1 MKIFIDSADLEEI
14 KEALSWGIVSGITTN
29 PSLIKKAI
37 SGKNIAMAGYLKD
50 ILNAADG
57 RPVSLEVDGREISGK
72 LEGKIT
78 TERMVAEAV
87 NIYHKMG
94 SAKGLNI
101 KIPLNPATN
110 DKDNN
115 QYDGLKAISQLE
127 KQNIPV
133 NATLIMTPE
142 QALLAAAAG
151 ASYISPFLGRIDD
164 YTKEGNNNNGIRNGT
179 ELIQET
185 MNVLR
190 PYHYKTQV
198 IAASI
203 RNSQQVL
210 ESAKAGAHIATIPFS
225 VLRAMASH
233 SKTYEG
239 VERFVKD
246 MVPEYTAFLR
256 EK

>member
-87 NIYHKMG
+87 NIYHKMV

-110 DKDNN
+110 D
-115 QYDGLKAISQLE
+115 
-127 KQNIPV
+127 
-133 NATLIMTPE
+133 
-142 QALLAAAAG
+142 
-151 ASYISPFLGRIDD
+151 
-164 YTKEGNNNNGIRNGT
+164 
-179 ELIQET
+179 
-185 MNVLR
+185 
-190 PYHYKTQV
+190 
-198 IAASI
+198 
-203 RNSQQVL
+203 
-210 ESAKAGAHIATIPFS
+210 
-225 VLRAMASH
+225 
-233 SKTYEG
+233 
-239 VERFVKD
+239 
-246 MVPEYTAFLR
+246 
-256 EK
+256 

>member
-1 MKIFIDSADLEEI
+1 MKIFIDSADLDEI
-14 KEALSWGIVSGITTN
+14 REALSWGIISGITTN

-37 SGKNIAMAGYLKD
+37 SGKNIAMVRYLND

-57 RPVSLEVDGREISGK
+57 KPVSLEVDGREISGK

-87 NIYHKMG
+87 NIYQKMG
-94 SAKGLNI
+94 STKGLNI

-110 DKDNN
+110 DQDNN
-115 QYDGLKAISQLE
+115 QYDGLKAIYQLE
-127 KQNIPV
+127 KQDIPV

-164 YTKEGNNNNGIRNGT
+164 YTKEGQDNNGIRSGT

-203 RNSQQVL
+203 RNSQHVL